1 MSMNDRPFNTPFEL
15 SLHIVM
21 LLDSVQAAFTIERI
35 TAYDFIA
42 VYAQDFGFKGESLN
56 GENGFAFSEL
66 TARRGIMKSAVKE
79 LVLDGAVHANDGKDG
94 ISYTLSDTGRSLTE
108 NLRSEYA
115 VKYRNAVKQIHR
127 RYRNKSDIEL
137 SKIINRQSAKA
148 LRR

>member
-21 LLDSVQAAFTIERI
+21 LLDTVKAAFTIDRI

-42 VYAQDFGFKGESLN
+42 VYAQDFGFKGEPLN
-56 GENGFAFSEL
+56 GENGFSFSEL
-66 TARRGIMKSAVKE
+66 MARRGIMKSAVKD
-79 LVLDGAVHANDGKDG
+79 LVLDGLVYAGDSKDG

-115 VKYRNAVKQIHR
+115 LKYRNVVKQMHR
-127 RYRNKSDIEL
+127 RYRNKSDVEL
-137 SKIINRQSAKA
+137 SGIINRQSTKA